1 MTNSQSSRAER
12 LAAERASSG
21 RPARPSD
28 GGIDPRAGMRST
40 TASIHSLHSF
50 DRKSDQVNRPSIGR
64 RIFRTI
70 TRFVVTVLI
79 GVGGTLAWQSYG
91 DTAREMV
98 AARAPTLAWLV
109 APTRSPAVA
118 ASPNPAQPALVASNL
133 DAMRRSLDLLTAR
146 QEQVAEN
153 LTAFTCCRGG
163 RPAEDV
169 VHASISCHGPDL
181 PASGSGSAAK
191 SHATQGAVVCCAVRS
206 SENPLSAAG

>member
-21 RPARPSD
+21 RPARPPD

-98 AARAPTLAWLV
+98 VARAPTLAWLV

-133 DAMRRSLDLLTAR
+133 DAMRRSLDLLTTR

-153 LTAFTCCRGG
+153 LTALL
-163 RPAEDV
+163 AVEEDV
-169 VHASISCHGPDL
+169 RQKMSFTPPSVATVPTFQ
-181 PASGSGSAAK
+181 PAAPVQQQRATQPKARSSAA
-191 SHATQGAVVCCAVRS
+191 Q
-206 SENPLSAAG
+206 